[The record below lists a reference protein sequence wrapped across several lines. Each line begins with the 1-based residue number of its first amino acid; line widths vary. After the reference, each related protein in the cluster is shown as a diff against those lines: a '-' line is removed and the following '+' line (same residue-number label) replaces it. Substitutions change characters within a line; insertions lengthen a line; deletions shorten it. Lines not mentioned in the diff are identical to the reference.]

1 MSGGRSFHGMTGDAD
16 LPGSSPR
23 AGGEG
28 EESVCQCQRQ
38 GGVVEQGRGEQ
49 RQNNQLTLSNVH
61 SFNL

>member
-49 RQNNQLTLSNVH
+49 R
-61 SFNL
+61 